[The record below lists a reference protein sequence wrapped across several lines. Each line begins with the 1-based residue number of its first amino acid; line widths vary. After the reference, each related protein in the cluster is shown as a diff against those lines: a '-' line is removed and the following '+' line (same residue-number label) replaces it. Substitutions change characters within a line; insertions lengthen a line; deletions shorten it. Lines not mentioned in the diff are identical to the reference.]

1 MKKQI
6 AKLTLKTD
14 QIITLSKTQAS
25 NVMGGRPKD
34 KTIGGCTT
42 GGYCPTEL

>member
-6 AKLTLKTD
+6 AKLSLKTD
-14 QIITLSKTQAS
+14 KIISLSKAQS
-25 NVMGGRPKD
+25 LNVMGGRPKD

-42 GGYCPTEL
+42 AGYCPTEL